1 MEDNSTE
8 RINSFIENM
17 VVNDPVMYYGN
28 WSSDPENHS
37 NTLFQMFG
45 DKSGGKLRFFLSRG
59 NQQFIDGLIPEEEHV
74 NRTLDSLSGRA
85 IFYNGQHRD
94 MEIDL

>member
-1 MEDNSTE
+1 
-8 RINSFIENM
+8 
-17 VVNDPVMYYGN
+17 
-28 WSSDPENHS
+28 
-37 NTLFQMFG
+37 MFG